1 MTLCFFSPS
10 NGVYSGKI
18 LDMVSYQRLSQLAE
32 RFFTRSFIFKY
43 GFNWSPMYSRSS
55 GKVTFVSVDLHR
67 IEVKLP
73 LSYRN
78 RNYVNTIIGGS
89 LFASVD
95 PVPMVQLINIIGQD
109 YVVWDKKAEIRFLRP
124 GQNTLYAEFTYSSE
138 EVTTIKK
145 EVAEKNE
152 IEIIKTTQLIDRTTN
167 AVCCEVDKTIYIAEK
182 SFFKEKRRKKAKK
195 KLL

>member
-1 MTLCFFSPS
+1 M
-10 NGVYSGKI
+10 I
-18 LDMVSYQRLSQLAE
+18 SYQRLSKLAE
-32 RFFTRSFIFKY
+32 RFLSRSFIFKY

-55 GKVTFVSVDLHR
+55 GKVTFVSEDLHR

-78 RNYVNTIIGGS
+78 RNYVNTIFGGS

-95 PVPMVQLINIIGQD
+95 PFPMVQLINIIGPD

-124 GQNTLYAEFTYSSE
+124 GQNTLYAEFTYSPE

-152 IEIIKTTQLIDRTTN
+152 IEIIKTTQLIDRKTN

-182 SFFKEKRRKKAKK
+182 SFFKEKRRKKAKNK
-195 KLL
+195 SV